1 MTKRRMMMNK
11 NDLIKRIQT
20 LDTQLKNEKNLVEA
34 KLVLITNLCNE
45 LVSLKTQLEKIE
57 NEQQDK

>member
-1 MTKRRMMMNK
+1 MNK